1 MDDANTL
8 LIAYFVLWLILINL
22 LAFWIIGRIDPQGE
36 EKEAVSFD
44 PKRGED
50 IWMGCNVSKMFYD
63 ANGKELD
70 IFNGQIVDVDDD
82 ADNVGHRIFQVVY
95 EDGDDEWVSA
105 EEIASIIDDEYIGTV
120 PATSTDTG
128 SATSASAA
136 ASATA
141 SASAAAST
149 TTNTSDISPAPT
161 TKKKKPSKYEHYQS
175 APDNAV
181 YFLFDVEVTG
191 SKRNYDRIIQ
201 MAFISYD
208 DTGKLLDNFC
218 RLVNPGKVRINQ
230 WIKDNILPNGKL

>member
-1 MDDANTL
+1 MKNDRLEPRDDGIETNSSD
-8 LIAYFVLWLILINL
+8 I
-22 LAFWIIGRIDPQGE
+22 
-36 EKEAVSFD
+36 
-44 PKRGED
+44 KRGED
-50 IWMGCNVSKMFYD
+50 IWVGRKVWKTFYD
-63 ANGKELD
+63 SNGDEIDTFDGK
-70 IFNGQIVDVDDD
+70 IVDVDDD
-82 ADNVGHRIFQVVY
+82 EDEVGHRIFQVLY
-95 EDGDDEWVSA
+95 DDGDDAWISA
-105 EEIASIIDDEYIGTV
+105 AEASSIMIDEDIDTV
-120 PATSTDTG
+120 PATSNVTG

-149 TTNTSDISPAPT
+149 TTNTSDIPPAPT

-230 WIKDNILPNGKL
+230 WIKDNVLPKGKLWTHNHCR